1 MSPSAERKKVAV
13 YDPEERSRNLLGKLL
28 ERLGYDVELHQ
39 TSQKISSRTKGNK
52 AVDLLIINL
61 SVFGETYQQVTEQME
76 GLKLTAK
83 KKRKKKEKEI
93 PPVIAVTMLR
103 LSQDARERL
112 EQLGAKAVLAHNA
125 QLMDLM
131 FTVNRLLFP
140 KIRELRRYT
149 RVFGGFPVR
158 FRHED
163 QWREGEVFN
172 ISQEGAFIQCKSPPE
187 QDAKLQIR
195 FVLPGL
201 ETPIEVQAHVNWVH
215 KPAGKLDLLSPEGM
229 GVNFLTLDQEDST
242 LLDNFIAGRVNGS
255 DLPP

>member
-1 MSPSAERKKVAV
+1 MSSSAERKKVAV

-39 TSQKISSRTKGNK
+39 TSQKISSRAKGDK

-61 SVFGETYQQVTEQME
+61 AVLGETYQQVTEQME
-76 GLKLTAK
+76 DLKLAK
-83 KKRKKKEKEI
+83 KKKI
-93 PPVIAVTMLR
+93 SPVIAVTTLR

-112 EQLGAKAVLAHNA
+112 EQLGARAVLARNA

-158 FRHED
+158 FRHEN

-172 ISQEGAFIQCKSPPE
+172 ISQEGAFIQCESPPE

-215 KPAGKLDLLSPEGM
+215 KPAGKPDLLSPEGM

>member
-1 MSPSAERKKVAV
+1 MSSSEKRKKVAV

-28 ERLGYDVELHQ
+28 ERLGYEIELHQ
-39 TSQKISSRTKGNK
+39 TSQKISSRARGKK
-52 AVDLLIINL
+52 SVDLLIVNL
-61 SVFGETYQQVTEQME
+61 AVLGETYQQVTEQFE
-76 GLKLTAK
+76 KLKLSGK
-83 KKRKKKEKEI
+83 KNA
-93 PPVIAVTMLR
+93 PLIAVTTLR
-103 LSQDARERL
+103 ISQDARERL
-112 EQLGAKAVLAHNA
+112 EQLGARAVLSRNA

-131 FTVNRLLFP
+131 FTVNRFLFP

-158 FRHED
+158 FLHED

-172 ISQEGAFIQCKSPPE
+172 ISQEGAFIQCKGPPE

-201 ETPIEVQAHVNWVH
+201 EYPIQVQAKVNWVH
-215 KPAGKLDLLSPEGM
+215 RPAGKPDLLSPEGM
-229 GVNFLTLDQEDST
+229 GVNFLTLEQEDST
-242 LLDNFIAGRVNGS
+242 LLDNLIAGRVNGS

>member
-1 MSPSAERKKVAV
+1 MSSSTERKRVAV
-13 YDPEERSRNLLGKLL
+13 YDPEERSRSLLGKLL
-28 ERLGYDVELHQ
+28 EKLGYDVELHR
-39 TSQKISSRTKGNK
+39 TSQKISSRTRGKK

-76 GLKLTAK
+76 GQKLAGK
-83 KKRKKKEKEI
+83 KI

-158 FRHED
+158 FLHED

-172 ISQEGAFIQCKSPPE
+172 ISQEGAFIQCERPPE

-215 KPAGKLDLLSPEGM
+215 RPAGRLDLLSPEGM
-229 GVNFLTLDQEDST
+229 GVNFLTLDQEDSNM
-242 LLDNFIAGRVNGS
+242 LDIFIAGRVNGS

>member
-1 MSPSAERKKVAV
+1 MSSSAERKKVAV

-28 ERLGYDVELHQ
+28 EKLGYDVELHQ
-39 TSQKISSRTKGNK
+39 TSQKISSRTKGKK
-52 AVDLLIINL
+52 AVDLLIVNL
-61 SVFGETYQQVTEQME
+61 TVFGETYQQVTEQLE
-76 GLKLTAK
+76 KLKLTGK
-83 KKRKKKEKEI
+83 KTA
-93 PPVIAVTMLR
+93 PVIAVTTLR
-103 LSQDARERL
+103 ISQDARERL
-112 EQLGAKAVLAHNA
+112 EQMGVRAVLSHNA

-131 FTVNRLLFP
+131 FTVNRFLFP

-158 FRHED
+158 FLHED

-172 ISQEGAFIQCKSPPE
+172 ISQEGAFIQCKNPPE
-187 QDAKLQIR
+187 EDADLQIR

-201 ETPIEVQAHVNWVH
+201 EYPIQVQARVNWVH
-215 KPAGKLDLLSPEGM
+215 QPVGKLDLLSPEGM

-242 LLDNFIAGRVNGS
+242 LLDNFIARRVNGS

>member
-1 MSPSAERKKVAV
+1 MSSSTERKKVAV
-13 YDPEERSRNLLGKLL
+13 YDPEDRSRNLLGKLL
-28 ERLGYDVELHQ
+28 EKLGYDTELHQ
-39 TSQKISSRTKGNK
+39 TSQKISSRTHGKK

-61 SVFGETYQQVTEQME
+61 AVFGETYQQVTEQME
-76 GLKLTAK
+76 GLELSGK
-83 KKRKKKEKEI
+83 KT
-93 PPVIAVTMLR
+93 PPVIAMTTLR

-112 EQLGAKAVLAHNA
+112 EQLGAQAVLAHNA

-158 FRHED
+158 FLHED

-172 ISQEGAFIQCKSPPE
+172 ISQEGAFIQCESPPE
-187 QDAKLQIR
+187 EDARLQIR

-201 ETPIEVQAHVNWVH
+201 ETPIEVQAQVNWVH
-215 KPAGKLDLLSPEGM
+215 RPAGKPDLLSPEGM

-242 LLDNFIAGRVNGS
+242 LLDDFIAGRVNGS

>member
-1 MSPSAERKKVAV
+1 MSSSAERKKVAV
-13 YDPEERSRNLLGKLL
+13 YDPEERSRNLLGKLI
-28 ERLGYDVELHQ
+28 ERLGYEVELHR
-39 TSQKISSRTKGNK
+39 TSQKISSRTRGDK
-52 AVDLLIINL
+52 AVDLMIVNL

-76 GLKLTAK
+76 KFKLA
-83 KKRKKKEKEI
+83 RKKA
-93 PPVIAVTMLR
+93 PPVVAVTTLR
-103 LSQDARERL
+103 ISQDARERL
-112 EQLGAKAVLAHNA
+112 EQLGARAVLSRNA

-131 FTVNRLLFP
+131 FTVNRFLFP

-158 FRHED
+158 FLYQE

-201 ETPIEVQAHVNWVH
+201 ETPIDVQAHVNWVH
-215 KPAGKLDLLSPEGM
+215 RPAGKLDLLSPEGM
-229 GVNFLTLDQEDST
+229 GVNFLTLDQEDSS

>member
-1 MSPSAERKKVAV
+1 MSSSTERKKVAV

-28 ERLGYDVELHQ
+28 EKLGYDIELHR
-39 TSQKISSRTKGNK
+39 TSQKISSRTSGSK

-76 GLKLTAK
+76 GLKLAGK
-83 KKRKKKEKEI
+83 KI
-93 PPVIAVTMLR
+93 PPVIAMTTLR

-149 RVFGGFPVR
+149 RVFGGFPVK
-158 FRHED
+158 FLHED

-172 ISQEGAFIQCKSPPE
+172 ISQEGAFIQCESPPE

-201 ETPIEVQAHVNWVH
+201 ETPIDVQAHVNWVH
-215 KPAGKLDLLSPEGM
+215 RPAGKLDLLSPEGM
-229 GVNFLTLDQEDST
+229 GVNFLTLDQEDSN
-242 LLDNFIAGRVNGS
+242 LLDDFIAGRVNGS

>member
-1 MSPSAERKKVAV
+1 MSPSTERKKVAV

-28 ERLGYDVELHQ
+28 ERLGYDVEMHQ
-39 TSQKISSRTKGNK
+39 TSQKISSRTKGKK

-61 SVFGETYQQVTEQME
+61 AVFGESYQQVTEEME
-76 GLKLTAK
+76 SIKLTGK
-83 KKRKKKEKEI
+83 KI
-93 PPVIAVTMLR
+93 PPVIAVTTLR
-103 LSQDARERL
+103 ISQEARERL

-158 FRHED
+158 FLHED

-201 ETPIEVQAHVNWVH
+201 EAPIEVQAHVNWVH

-229 GVNFLTLDQEDST
+229 GVNFLTLNQEDST
-242 LLDNFIAGRVNGS
+242 SLDNFIAGRVNGS

>member
-1 MSPSAERKKVAV
+1 MSSSAERKKVAV

-39 TSQKISSRTKGNK
+39 TSQKISSRTKGEK

-61 SVFGETYQQVTEQME
+61 TVFGETYQQVTEQME
-76 GLKLTAK
+76 GLKLAK
-83 KKRKKKEKEI
+83 KKKT
-93 PPVIAVTMLR
+93 PPVIAVTTLR

-112 EQLGAKAVLAHNA
+112 EQLGARAVLARNA

-158 FRHED
+158 FRHEN

-172 ISQEGAFIQCKSPPE
+172 ISQEGAFIQCESPPE

-215 KPAGKLDLLSPEGM
+215 KPAGKPDLLSPEGM

-242 LLDNFIAGRVNGS
+242 LLDNFIAGRVNGN

>member
-1 MSPSAERKKVAV
+1 MSSSAERKKVAV
-13 YDPEERSRNLLGKLL
+13 YDPEERSLNLLGKLL
-28 ERLGYDVELHQ
+28 ERLGYEVELHR
-39 TSQKISSRTKGNK
+39 TSQKISSRARGGKS
-52 AVDLLIINL
+52 VDLLIVNL
-61 SVFGETYQQVTEQME
+61 AVFGETYQQVTEQMKKV
-76 GLKLTAK
+76 KLAGK
-83 KKRKKKEKEI
+83 KNA
-93 PPVIAVTMLR
+93 PLIAVTTLR
-103 LSQDARERL
+103 VSQDARERL
-112 EQLGAKAVLAHNA
+112 EQLGARAVLAHNA

-158 FRHED
+158 FLHED
-163 QWREGEVFN
+163 KWREGEVFN
-172 ISQEGAFIQCKSPPE
+172 ISQEGAFIQCKAPPE

-201 ETPIEVQAHVNWVH
+201 EAPIEVQAHVNWVH

>member
-1 MSPSAERKKVAV
+1 MSSSTERKRVAV
-13 YDPEERSRNLLGKLL
+13 YDPEDRSRNLLGKLL
-28 ERLGYDVELHQ
+28 EKLGYDIELHE
-39 TSQKISSRTKGNK
+39 TSQKISSRTRGKK

-61 SVFGETYQQVTEQME
+61 AVFGDTYQQVTEQME
-76 GLKLTAK
+76 NQKLTGK
-83 KKRKKKEKEI
+83 KT
-93 PPVIAVTMLR
+93 PPVIAVTTLR
-103 LSQDARERL
+103 LSQEARERL

-131 FTVNRLLFP
+131 FTINRLLFP

-158 FRHED
+158 FLHED

>member
-1 MSPSAERKKVAV
+1 MSSSAERKKVAV

-28 ERLGYDVELHQ
+28 ERLGYDVELHR
-39 TSQKISSRTKGNK
+39 TSQKISSRTKGDK

-61 SVFGETYQQVTEQME
+61 AVFGETYQLVTERME
-76 GLKLTAK
+76 DLKLAK
-83 KKRKKKEKEI
+83 KKKI
-93 PPVIAVTMLR
+93 PPVIAVTTLR

-112 EQLGAKAVLAHNA
+112 EQLGAGAVLARNA

-158 FRHED
+158 FLHEN

-172 ISQEGAFIQCKSPPE
+172 ISQEGAFIQCESPPE

-215 KPAGKLDLLSPEGM
+215 KPTGKLDLLSPEGM

>member
-1 MSPSAERKKVAV
+1 MSLSAERKKVAV

-28 ERLGYDVELHQ
+28 EKLGYDVELHR
-39 TSQKISSRTKGNK
+39 TSQKISSRTRGDK

-61 SVFGETYQQVTEQME
+61 AVLGESYQQVTEQME
-76 GLKLTAK
+76 GLKLAGK
-83 KKRKKKEKEI
+83 KI
-93 PPVIAVTMLR
+93 PPVIAMTRLR
-103 LSQDARERL
+103 LSEDARERL

-158 FRHED
+158 FLHED

-172 ISQEGAFIQCKSPPE
+172 ISQEGAFIQCENPPE

-229 GVNFLTLDQEDST
+229 GVNFLTLDQEDSN
-242 LLDNFIAGRVNGS
+242 LLDDFIAGRVNGS